1 MSIHAARPQFWL
13 FTILLAF
20 VALAPGWAAA
30 DDDDRRR
37 LRRPFDQMV
46 VFGTS
51 LSDPGNAFALTGC
64 NLTPPGFGMEPQ
76 DLLIPDCPY
85 AKGGNHFSN
94 GPTWI
99 EDLGRA
105 LGLARSVRPA
115 FASSHFNASNYAVGG
130 ARARAV
136 GSFHLA
142 VQVDAFLA
150 DVRGRASADDLHVIE
165 MGGNDVRDALALG
178 GDPTVI
184 GAAIGSIAQHIQI
197 LHAAGARKFLV
208 WNAPNIALTPAVRAV
223 AAASPGI
230 PVLAAAEQLSL
241 AFKLNLDAALS
252 GLAALPGIEI
262 VRFDAFTEVNRIVAD
277 PAKFGLQD
285 VTTACIQPNVPPFQ
299 CRRPDRHLFWD
310 GSHPTRAAHAITAL
324 LAGEALFSGLL
335 LDD

>member
-1 MSIHAARPQFWL
+1 MNVHAMRAGLWL
-13 FTILLAF
+13 FSIWVAF
-20 VALAPGWAAA
+20 IALAPGRAAA
-30 DDDDRRR
+30 DG
-37 LRRPFDQMV
+37 LRPFERIV
-46 VFGTS
+46 AFGTS

-64 NLTPPGFGMEPQ
+64 NLTPPDFGMEPQ
-76 DLLIPDCPY
+76 DLLIPECPY

-105 LGLARSVRPA
+105 LGAGRSVRPA
-115 FASSHFNASNYAVGG
+115 FAESHSHASNYAVGG

-150 DVRGRASADDLHVIE
+150 DVRGRAPAGALYVIE

-178 GDPTVI
+178 GDATVI

-241 AFKLNLDAALS
+241 AFKLNLDGALA
-252 GLAALPGIEI
+252 GLSALPGIEI
-262 VRFDAFTEVNRIVAD
+262 VRFDAFTEINNIVAN
-277 PAKFGLQD
+277 PGVFGLTD
-285 VTTACIQPNVPPFQ
+285 ATTACLQPNIPPFR
-299 CRRPDRHLFWD
+299 CHRPDRHLFWD
-310 GSHPTRAAHAITAL
+310 GIHPTRAAHAITAAL
-324 LAGEALFSGLL
+324 VFKGLAGALAEH
-335 LDD
+335 

>member
-1 MSIHAARPQFWL
+1 MTVHAVRAKFWL
-13 FTILLAF
+13 FSLLFASALLAS
-20 VALAPGWAAA
+20 GWADA
-30 DDDDRRR
+30 DDRRF
-37 LRRPFDQMV
+37 RPFDRIV

-51 LSDPGNAFALTGC
+51 LSDPGNAFALTNC
-64 NLTPPGFGMEPQ
+64 NLTPPDFGMEPQ
-76 DLLIPDCPY
+76 DLLIPECPY

-115 FASSHFNASNYAVGG
+115 FASSSFNASNYAVGG

-150 DVRGRASADDLHVIE
+150 DVRGRASSDDLYVIE

-178 GDPTVI
+178 GDATVI
-184 GAAIGSIAQHIQI
+184 GAAIVSVAQHIQV

-262 VRFDAFTEVNRIVAD
+262 VRFDAFTEVNGIVAD

-310 GSHPTRAAHAITAL
+310 GIHPTRAAHAITAV
-324 LAGEALFSGLL
+324 LAGKALLSGLL